1 MGAAAYTHLITK
13 VCSTNRGSIWFDS
26 IPQTYK
32 TIMGTVGAAST
43 LASGDGNANMDMI
56 INPAG
61 PTYSSYSS
69 PAQGWNKGFMVAG
82 SSTSAIYNHYDST
95 SGMVGQ
101 FGSSSYFTYY
111 DDQVN
116 TCVFYCYDYA
126 DANTVTSIAF
136 QAGSP
141 FFGTGTTSASRPEIS
156 IGVGGMVGANAMTSL
171 SVGPNGNF
179 MSGCL
184 ISLYG
189 IN

>member
-13 VCSTNRGSIWFDS
+13 VCSTDRSSIWFES

-32 TIMGTVGAAST
+32 TIMGVVGATST
-43 LASGDGNANMDMI
+43 LGSGDGNTNLDVLINM
-56 INPAG
+56 A
-61 PTYSSYSS
+61 PTYSSYDSS
-69 PAQGWNKGFMVAG
+69 KGWLKGFQVAG
-82 SSTSAIYNHYDST
+82 TSASALYNHYDTT

-136 QAGSP
+136 QGGSP
-141 FFGTGTTSASRPEIS
+141 YFGTNTAASGRPQIA
-156 IGVGGMVGANAMTSL
+156 IGVGGHKDTEAMTSL
-171 SVGPNGNF
+171 TVGPNGNF
-179 MSGCL
+179 MSGTL
-184 ISLYG
+184 VSLYG
-189 IN
+189 VN